1 MQIKPAILTHP
12 EFIACTQ
19 EVTALFEQWQTT
31 NISRLK
37 SLSMDSHPKQLIEIL
52 SEDVLQVFA
61 EAKLIDKYAIYQH
74 LMSYW
79 TDTMQD
85 DVYMIASDGWKA
97 NSELIPPQ
105 LIIKRYFAGNQ
116 QAIEQLEAA
125 SEEIVAKMEMMDEE
139 HSGEGGL
146 LEEAKN
152 EKGKITKASIK
163 ARLKDIFA
171 KPDTDDERTLLNTYL
186 DLLDQE
192 TEAKRRSK
200 THKRHLRLK

>member
-1 MQIKPAILTHP
+1 
-12 EFIACTQ
+12 
-19 EVTALFEQWQTT
+19 
-31 NISRLK
+31 
-37 SLSMDSHPKQLIEIL
+37 MDSHPKQLIEIL

-79 TDTMQD
+79 IDTMQD
-85 DVYMIASDGWKA
+85 DVYMIASDGWQA
-97 NSELIPPQ
+97 NSELIPSQ
-105 LIIKRYFAGNQ
+105 LIIKRYFAADQ
-116 QAIEQLEAA
+116 QAIEKLEAA
-125 SEEIVAKMEMMDEE
+125 SEDIVAKMEMMDEE

-171 KPDTDDERTLLNTYL
+171 EPDTEDERTLLNTYL

-200 THKRHLRLK
+200 TRKRYLRLEWQPNTRR